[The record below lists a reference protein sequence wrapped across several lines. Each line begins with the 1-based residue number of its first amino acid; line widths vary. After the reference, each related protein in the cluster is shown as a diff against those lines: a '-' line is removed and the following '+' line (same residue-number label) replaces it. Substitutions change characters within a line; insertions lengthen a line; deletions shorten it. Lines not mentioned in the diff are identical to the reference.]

1 MAMRPTDNDPK
12 GNDPIYRDPTN
23 QEIVH
28 YLRDTCL
35 HFSCYG
41 DKATMDKMYHFY
53 QFDFRTH
60 VGETLCVIEAQFV
73 DLATWRVAVV
83 SSKEKLAQYP
93 RGNALASL
101 LCGQVFPDVPAFAV
115 ACRNALGD
123 DLETFPLTGCI
134 FTNQI
139 CVDSILE
146 VLEDKRFA
154 TVFVEPLASPAEDKT
169 TDGKERPRD
178 TAPVR
183 LGGRGAPSVLSPAE
197 ENTQIEQE
205 LAPCLEVQD
214 FKMSAEDFSI
224 VTFYMQTK
232 ADDKEIAPPA
242 EDKTD
247 DGKELAEEVKELK
260 QRLEILQQ
268 LVTIL
273 CHKIIEN

>member
-1 MAMRPTDNDPK
+1 MRPMDNDPK

-23 QEIVH
+23 EEIVH

-73 DLATWRVAVV
+73 DLATWRVAVT

-154 TVFVEPLASPAEDKT
+154 TVFVEPLPKE
-169 TDGKERPRD
+169 KERPR
-178 TAPVR
+178 AAEAFAAAFV
-183 LGGRGAPSVLSPAE
+183 E
-197 ENTQIEQE
+197 ENTEIEKE

-214 FKMSAEDFSI
+214 FKMSPEDFSI

-232 ADDKEIAPPA
+232 ADDKEIPPPA